1 MASSSPV
8 AHPSSW
14 TDTALPL
21 GLELRPHGY
30 IITAFLV
37 VLVTSVAFK
46 LAKRDNSIT
55 FVDPPTWLRP
65 RPLAR
70 MDFLKTG
77 MNVLDKAKSAVVDK
91 PFKVLSE
98 NGDLTVLPPR
108 FAHSIRNEDDL
119 NFGAF
124 IKADF
129 HYGIAGFEPFGFIDH
144 DSQILQNVARKQ
156 LTKYLNT
163 VTEPLSVE
171 TAFAANHI
179 FGESPEWRSVPA
191 KDAILDLVAR
201 LSSRVFLGDE
211 LCRNEAWLRVTK
223 DYTVISFMA
232 AMKLTFV
239 PRPLRPL
246 VHWFLPDCRLVRQ
259 HLSQARALISGVIE
273 QRRSAKREA
282 AAKGEEAPSYNDAIE
297 WAEMECKGQAYDA
310 AVFQLTLSFAAIHTT
325 TDLLAQTM
333 LFLANQPEL
342 ITPLREEVVQVLKA
356 EGWRKTALYNMKLM
370 DSALKETQRMKPNSM
385 FQMRRLATKDI
396 TLDEGITI
404 RRGERLVVDA
414 SAMKDPK
421 IHGEDVDTYDIYR
434 FRRMREEPG
443 KMHKAQLVTTSPE
456 HLAFGHG
463 QHACPGRFFASNEV
477 KVALCHLL
485 LKYDWK
491 LAPGNTADPFVVG
504 VARQIN
510 PKTVIMFRRRK
521 EELDIDSLDFA
532 VEGGERE

>member
-46 LAKRDNSIT
+46 LAKRDNSIP

-129 HYGIAGFEPFGFIDH
+129 HYGIAGFEPFGFVDH

-163 VTEPLSVE
+163 VTEPLSLE
-171 TAFAANHI
+171 TAFAASHI
-179 FGESPEWRSVPA
+179 FGESPEWRSVAA

-201 LSSRVFLGDE
+201 LSSRVFLGNE

-259 HLSQARALISGVIE
+259 HLAQARALISGVIE

-282 AAKGEEAPSYNDAIE
+282 AAKGEEAPSHNDAIE

-396 TLDEGITI
+396 TLDEGIKI
-404 RRGERLVVDA
+404 RRGERVVVDA

-521 EELDIDSLDFA
+521 EELDVDSLDFA

>member
-1 MASSSPV
+1 MASSSPI

-14 TDTALPL
+14 TDTTLPL

-46 LAKRDNSIT
+46 LAKRDSSIP

-77 MNVLDKAKSAVVDK
+77 MSVLDKAKTAVADK

-171 TAFAANHI
+171 TAFAASHI
-179 FGESPEWRSVPA
+179 FGESPVPA

-259 HLSQARALISGVIE
+259 HLAQARALISGVIE
-273 QRRSAKREA
+273 QRRAAKREA

-310 AVFQLTLSFAAIHTT
+310 AVF
-325 TDLLAQTM
+325 
-333 LFLANQPEL
+333 QPEL

-396 TLDEGITI
+396 TLDEGIKI
-404 RRGERLVVDA
+404 RRGERVVVDA

-521 EELDIDSLDFA
+521 EELDVDSLDFA

>member
-14 TDTALPL
+14 ADTALPL
-21 GLELRPHGY
+21 GLELQPHGY

-37 VLVTSVAFK
+37 VLVTSVACK
-46 LAKRDNSIT
+46 LAKRDNSIP

-77 MNVLDKAKSAVVDK
+77 VSVLDKAKSAVADK
-91 PFKVLSE
+91 PFRVLSE

-129 HYGIAGFEPFGFIDH
+129 HYGIAGFEPFGFVDH

-163 VTEPLSVE
+163 VTEQLSLE
-171 TAFAANHI
+171 TAFAASHI

-223 DYTVISFMA
+223 DYTVISCMA

-259 HLSQARALISGVIE
+259 HLAQARAHVSGVIE
-273 QRRSAKREA
+273 QRRAAKREA
-282 AAKGEEAPSYNDAIE
+282 AAQGEEAPSYNDAIE

-310 AVFQLTLSFAAIHTT
+310 AVSQLTLSFAAIHTT

-342 ITPLREEVVQVLKA
+342 ITPLREEIVQVLKA
-356 EGWRKTALYNMKLM
+356 EGWGKTALYNMKLM

-385 FQMRRLATKDI
+385 Y
-396 TLDEGITI
+396 
-404 RRGERLVVDA
+404 
-414 SAMKDPK
+414 PK
-421 IHGEDVDTYDIYR
+421 IHGEDVDTYDIYQ

-443 KMHKAQLVTTSPE
+443 KTHKAQLVTTSPE
-456 HLAFGHG
+456 HVAFGHG

-504 VARQIN
+504 SARQIN

-521 EELDIDSLDFA
+521 EQLDIDSLDFA

>member
-14 TDTALPL
+14 ADTALPL

-30 IITAFLV
+30 IITASLV

-46 LAKRDNSIT
+46 LAKRDNSIP

-77 MNVLDKAKSAVVDK
+77 MSVLDKAKSAVADK
-91 PFKVLSE
+91 PFRVLSE

-129 HYGIAGFEPFGFIDH
+129 HYGIAGFEPFGFVDH
-144 DSQILQNVARKQ
+144 DSQILQNVVRKQ

-163 VTEPLSVE
+163 VTEPLPLE

-259 HLSQARALISGVIE
+259 HLAQARALINGVIE
-273 QRRSAKREA
+273 QRRAAKREA
-282 AAKGEEAPSYNDAIE
+282 AAKGGEAPSYNDAIE

-342 ITPLREEVVQVLKA
+342 ITPLREEVVQLLKA

-404 RRGERLVVDA
+404 RRGERVVVDA

-434 FRRMREEPG
+434 FRRMREEPS

-521 EELDIDSLDFA
+521 EELDVDSLDFA

>member
-8 AHPSSW
+8 AHPYSW

-21 GLELRPHGY
+21 GLELRPHRY

-37 VLVTSVAFK
+37 VLVTSVAFT
-46 LAKRDNSIT
+46 LAKRDNSIP

-77 MNVLDKAKSAVVDK
+77 MSVLDKAKSAVADK
-91 PFKVLSE
+91 PCRVLSE

-129 HYGIAGFEPFGFIDH
+129 HYGIAGFEPFGFVDH

-156 LTKYLNT
+156 LTKYLT
-163 VTEPLSVE
+163 S
-171 TAFAANHI
+171 HI

-246 VHWFLPDCRLVRQ
+246 VHWFLPGCRLVRQ
-259 HLSQARALISGVIE
+259 HLAQARALISGVIE
-273 QRRSAKREA
+273 QRRAAKREA

-385 FQMRRLATKDI
+385 CI
-396 TLDEGITI
+396 TF
-404 RRGERLVVDA
+404 RRGERVVVDA

-421 IHGEDVDTYDIYR
+421 IHGEDADTYDIYR

-491 LAPGNTADPFVVG
+491 LAPGNTADSFVVG

>member
-1 MASSSPV
+1 
-8 AHPSSW
+8 
-14 TDTALPL
+14 
-21 GLELRPHGY
+21 
-30 IITAFLV
+30 
-37 VLVTSVAFK
+37 
-46 LAKRDNSIT
+46 
-55 FVDPPTWLRP
+55 
-65 RPLAR
+65 
-70 MDFLKTG
+70 
-77 MNVLDKAKSAVVDK
+77 
-91 PFKVLSE
+91 
-98 NGDLTVLPPR
+98 
-108 FAHSIRNEDDL
+108 
-119 NFGAF
+119 
-124 IKADF
+124 
-129 HYGIAGFEPFGFIDH
+129 
-144 DSQILQNVARKQ
+144 
-156 LTKYLNT
+156 
-163 VTEPLSVE
+163 
-171 TAFAANHI
+171 
-179 FGESPEWRSVPA
+179 
-191 KDAILDLVAR
+191 
-201 LSSRVFLGDE
+201 
-211 LCRNEAWLRVTK
+211 
-223 DYTVISFMA
+223 
-232 AMKLTFV
+232 MKLTFV

-246 VHWFLPDCRLVRQ
+246 LHWFLPDCRLVRQ
-259 HLSQARALISGVIE
+259 QLAQARALINGVIE
-273 QRRSAKREA
+273 QRRAAKREA